1 MITVFMGS
9 IFTRLTE
16 GGPVFM
22 YPLLVLLVTCILLL
36 GKAFLSEE
44 QSQKLAKIVSHLSLF
59 ALVWGFL
66 GMMMGLI
73 SAFDSISISGG
84 TSFEVLAGGLKIGLL
99 SPSFGML
106 VFLIARL
113 GLLGLTLKNK
123 NN

>member
-1 MITVFMGS
+1 
-9 IFTRLTE
+9 
-16 GGPVFM
+16 M
-22 YPLLVLLVTCILLL
+22 YPLLVLLVMCILLL